1 MKFLITMN
9 MASNQGKPV
18 HQMTCEVEGASNLK
32 EFHAL
37 LHKQDYIVV
46 SEYYIDYETRVAPY
60 IKTNNEGKYNFR
72 GKSIINCAFVG
83 KVRELEDR

>member
-18 HQMTCEVEGASNLK
+18 HQMTCEVDGVSNLK
-32 EFHAL
+32 EFHAM
-37 LHKQDYIVV
+37 LHKQDYLVV
-46 SEYYIDYETRVAPY
+46 SEYYIDYETRNMTGVKYGA
-60 IKTNNEGKYNFR
+60 EGKYNLR
-72 GKSIINCAFVG
+72 GRSIINCAFIG